1 MTENEKWV
9 NELRSQIIEEEDK
22 ILFNETSGC
31 FLTQHYRAAYI
42 LSWITIIE
50 SLKRK
55 IKLFSNLGDSRATDA
70 VKEIEEAENKKL
82 STDRLIFE
90 ESKKCGIIDNADLS
104 TINYLWEQRCLFA
117 HPYNKQP
124 VIDEVKHIIG
134 QSVKLVLGR
143 HLLYN
148 KDFLSDLSENIATKP
163 FFLPNEIERV
173 REFAAR
179 TIARTPKDLHPFFFK
194 TLLFKVGQITEV
206 PEKFNELRKLRYYL
220 VELFANT
227 ELDLS
232 DNKWSLED
240 RVTKFPYECVVGFV
254 HQDIWEKLPMRIKEM
269 LIAYVVSESDTKR
282 LINLKAIIRNLIEKN
297 KLEKSL
303 KLNFYSKLEKLDFNS
318 AINFYGNNDSKY
330 DRIIAELE
338 SFQYGQQNPVIDHL
352 KTEEAAGF
360 FNSIHIDKQFY
371 LGRLFR
377 QCAFGGHWKSQ
388 ALLMDIINGT
398 IVVPEN
404 LKAGIALSSFIN
416 RQDKYSLDREFAVR
430 AVKILNLISEDIRNI
445 VYSKI
450 NKVLNE
456 NSPSEFDKMIFS
468 ESSLIELSKLI
479 HESIDDWNGSNKEEF
494 DKLVEEIKKHFA

>member
-1 MTENEKWV
+1 MTENEKWI
-9 NELRSQIIEEEDK
+9 NDLRNQITEEEDK
-22 ILFNETSGC
+22 ILFDETSGC
-31 FLTQHYRAAYI
+31 FLTGHYRAAYI

-70 VKEIEEAENKKL
+70 VKEIEEAEDKKL

-124 VIDEVKHIIG
+124 EIDEVKHIIG
-134 QSVKLVLGR
+134 QSIKLVLGR

-173 REFAAR
+173 REFAIR
-179 TIARTPKDLHPFFFK
+179 TIARTPIDLHPFFFK
-194 TLLFKVGQITEV
+194 TLLFKVGQIIEV

-227 ELDLS
+227 ELNLS

-269 LIAYVVSESDTKR
+269 LIAYVVSENDTKR
-282 LINLKAIIRNLIEKN
+282 LINLKAIVRSLIENN
-297 KLEKSL
+297 KLEEALRL
-303 KLNFYSKLEKLDFNS
+303 KFYSKLEKLDFNS

-338 SFQYGQQNPVIDHL
+338 SWQYERQNPVIDHL
-352 KTEEAAGF
+352 KTEGAAEF
-360 FNSIHIDKQFY
+360 LNSLHTEKQFY
-371 LGRLFR
+371 LGRLLR
-377 QCAFGGHWKSQ
+377 ACASGGHWKTQ
-388 ALLMDIINGT
+388 YLLSDIINGT
-398 IVVPEN
+398 VTVPEN

-416 RQDKYSLDREFAVR
+416 RQDKYSLDREFVVR
-430 AVKILNLISEDIRNI
+430 AVKLLNTISEEIQNQ
-445 VYSKI
+445 VYSQV
-450 NKVLNE
+450 NKVLDE
-456 NSPSEFDKMIFS
+456 NTPDEFDKMIFS
-468 ESSLIELSKLI
+468 EPSLIELSKSV
-479 HESIDDWNGSNKEEF
+479 HESIDEWNGSNKDEF
-494 DKLVEEIKKHFA
+494 DKLVEEIKKYFA